1 MIEDPAFREKLANS
15 EIELK
20 ALELTQLRIVADEG
34 KHGKGKPNPASSM
47 LKIKGT
53 QSQQT
58 ATELLMEIIGP
69 FAAPYNE
76 HHEASEAMDWTAQ
89 IAPSYFNNRKVS
101 IYGGSDE
108 IQRNII
114 AKAVLGL

>member
-1 MIEDPAFREKLANS
+1 MS

-20 ALELTQLRIVADEG
+20 ALELTQLRIVAAEG

-47 LKIKGT
+47 LKIKGS
-53 QSQQT
+53 QIQQT
-58 ATELLMEIIGP
+58 ATELLMEMIGP
-69 FAAPYNE
+69 FASPYNE
-76 HHEASEAMDWTAQ
+76 HPDSSHEAMEWTAQ